1 MMAKHGK
8 TVYSALPF
16 PKSEVSSMPSD
27 DDQPLAN
34 YIAIV
39 LAGGEG
45 RRMGRNKLLLDIS
58 ARPMIRHVVETIR
71 GVIADVI
78 VVTGHQRERI
88 EEVLV
93 RTPVEFVDSPS
104 ADGPAVAIRRAFER
118 AGLLAAKRGCD
129 GIMLCVGDQ
138 PRLTEREIAGLIDQY
153 RAGDRRKALV
163 PVRGD
168 RRGYPVMVPPDF
180 DVGGIDLSSESLI
193 ADYPD
198 QIAAFPTRNPVYDS
212 SLDTPED
219 FRSFFA
225 ISKLP

>member
-1 MMAKHGK
+1 MANQAKS
-8 TVYSALPF
+8 VYAALPF
-16 PKSEVSSMPSD
+16 PKRKVSSMPTD
-27 DDQPLAN
+27 DDRPLAN

-45 RRMGRNKLLLDIS
+45 RRMGCNKLLLDIS

-88 EEVLV
+88 EEALV
-93 RTPVEFVDSPS
+93 RTPVEFVASPPS
-104 ADGPAVAIRRAFER
+104 DGAATAIRRAFER
-118 AGLLAAKRGCD
+118 ARLLAAQRRYD

-138 PRLTEREIAGLIDQY
+138 PRLTEREIAGLIKQY
-153 RAGDRRKALV
+153 SAGDRRKALV
-163 PVRGD
+163 PVRGE
-168 RRGYPVMVPPDF
+168 RRGYPVMIPPDF
-180 DVGGIDLSSESLI
+180 DVEGVDLLSESLI

-225 ISKLP
+225 ISERL

>member
-1 MMAKHGK
+1 
-8 TVYSALPF
+8 
-16 PKSEVSSMPSD
+16 
-27 DDQPLAN
+27 
-34 YIAIV
+34 
-39 LAGGEG
+39 
-45 RRMGRNKLLLDIS
+45 MGRNKLLLDIS

-88 EEVLV
+88 EEALV

-104 ADGPAVAIRRAFER
+104 ADGPVAAIRRAFER
-118 AGLLAAKRGCD
+118 ARLLAAEKGRD

-138 PRLTEREIAGLIDQY
+138 PRLTEREIAGLIERY

-163 PVRGD
+163 PVRD
-168 RRGYPVMVPPDF
+168 ERRGYPVIMPRDF
-180 DVGGIDLSSESLI
+180 EVGAIDLLSESLV

-198 QIAAFPTRNPVYDS
+198 QIEAFPTRNPVYDS

-225 ISKLP
+225 ISELPKHVL